1 GHLVVGGGFGVDD
14 HESGAVFA
22 GDVAQARHRVDGER
36 GADGEEQVAVFSSGD
51 GGVQHVRVETLPEG
65 DRGGFLD
72 AAAGEAAGVGFFV
85 EAGEHVGGGDAP
97 AARQAFHFVDGAM
110 HFEDAFGG

>member
-1 GHLVVGGGFGVDD
+1 SGKPLPGAVTMPGARSGGGYCSLDELREGGFHGVAEDSVGHLVVGGGFGVDD

-36 GADGEEQVAVFSSGD
+36 GADGEEPVAVFSSGD

-72 AAAGEAAGVGFFV
+72 AA
-85 EAGEHVGGGDAP
+85 
-97 AARQAFHFVDGAM
+97 
-110 HFEDAFGG
+110 